1 MTNHKKDIESLLE
14 AFTAVHSK
22 GNMKASGELIPHLVR
37 SLVRYVEQRL
47 GDAPECCEKTDPCCE
62 GKLSGE
68 DKAFAEAAIVTSL
81 KDHGNATVETDKGN
95 VSVAVEKGLSEKS
108 GLNIEQEV
116 AKAIITEI
124 EAEGASEI
132 TAITATT
139 DEAVAEKPAAKKAP
153 AKK

>member
-1 MTNHKKDIESLLE
+1 MSVHKKDIESLLE

-37 SLVRYVEQRL
+37 SLVRYVEERV
-47 GDAPECCEKTDPCCE
+47 GDEPECCAKTDPCCE

-81 KDHGNATVETDKGN
+81 KDHGNATVETDLGN
-95 VSVAVEKGLSEKS
+95 VSITVDADIDAAT
-108 GLNIEQEV
+108 GLNATTEI
-116 AKAIITEI
+116 AKAIIHEI

-132 TAITATT
+132 SAVTAKT
-139 DEAVAEKPAAKKAP
+139 DEPNDKPAAKKAP

>member
-1 MTNHKKDIESLLE
+1 MSIHKKDIESLLE

-37 SLVRYVEQRL
+37 SLVNYIGERL
-47 GDAPECCEKTDPCCE
+47 GDKPECCEKTDPCCE

-81 KDHGNATVETDKGN
+81 KDNGNATIETDKGN
-95 VSVAVEKGLSEKS
+95 LSVTVDKGLSQAT
-108 GLNIEQEV
+108 GLEIEREV
-116 AKAIITEI
+116 AQAIVAEI
-124 EAEGASEI
+124 ENEGATEI
-132 TAITATT
+132 TAVTTQT
-139 DEAVAEKPAAKKAP
+139 DETTTEKPARKAP